1 MPKVPGLLITLS
13 QAFEGDG
20 EKPGF
25 IVTGS
30 KGGQLV
36 WWAQPS
42 CEWFA
47 RLLMSQKILTGVQH
61 RSDERGEDRKASTW
75 CNMACMLFLRFICAF
90 LYCIHMQLLGGFDRV
105 YAYN

>member
-1 MPKVPGLLITLS
+1 MLEVPGLLITLL
-13 QAFEGDG
+13 QAFEGDE

-47 RLLMSQKILTGVQH
+47 NVAKNTD
-61 RSDERGEDRKASTW
+61 RSAASKRR
-75 CNMACMLFLRFICAF
+75 A
-90 LYCIHMQLLGGFDRV
+90 G
-105 YAYN
+105 